1 MNENDV
7 RKLIDEAL
15 EEKNKE
21 IDFWR
26 KKSQL
31 PPVGKFKLSQRG
43 AFVAKIQIE
52 YRDIDGNEIKTVGDQ
67 KDILVG
73 QSREIDPGTFGIKPD
88 SHIRLKVKVVWG
100 KDAVADKWFS
110 YVPGAETLQYEITG
124 TTLNNHLK

>member
-31 PPVGKFKLSQRG
+31 PPAGKFKLSQ
-43 AFVAKIQIE
+43 KS
-52 YRDIDGNEIKTVGDQ
+52 
-67 KDILVG
+67 L
-73 QSREIDPGTFGIKPD
+73 
-88 SHIRLKVKVVWG
+88 H
-100 KDAVADKWFS
+100 
-110 YVPGAETLQYEITG
+110 
-124 TTLNNHLK
+124 